1 MFLPSFPIASSQDV
15 HHIKVTITT
24 NITTQLLCTN
34 QSVLLTCHTDD
45 VIDPSYQWTSS
56 VDQLNWTSSDI
67 LVTAT
72 DHIVNYTCT
81 VTSSDDR
88 EGDSTTPIMS
98 NGKGNTVVS

>member
-56 VDQLNWTSSDI
+56 VDQLNWTNSDI

-72 DHIVNYTCT
+72 DHVINCTCT

-88 EGDSTTPIMS
+88 EGDPVMS